1 MRNKRVVNMIR
12 KLLTE
17 KEEMSTDGIHQQLL
31 GKSYCPSKQHLG
43 VILTSLTFVTS
54 DKTFTDE
61 HGSVRNLW
69 RLRDEAPTDN

>member
-17 KEEMSTDGIHQQLL
+17 RKEMSTDGIHQQLL
-31 GKSYCPSKQHLG
+31 DKSYCPTKQHLG
-43 VILTSLTFVTS
+43 VILASLTFVTS

-69 RLRDEAPTDN
+69 RLKDETPTNN

>member
-1 MRNKRVVNMIR
+1 MIR
-12 KLLTE
+12 KVLSE
-17 KEEMSTDGIHQQLL
+17 KEEMSTEGIHQRML

-54 DKTFTDE
+54 EKTFTDE

-69 RLRDEAPTDN
+69 RLKREATTDY